1 MIRKDLDLNFIK
13 NPITGDINVKKN
25 DDAIKQ
31 SLKTLLLLGSYEKPF
46 NNNLGPDLNG
56 FIFQNYIIGTEK
68 KIEERIRTTLKQYE
82 PGLNIKNLSVY
93 PNDKNQIMIDLE
105 YYFTGNI
112 PKNISLTMERTR

>member
-105 YYFTGNI
+105 YYFTGNV